1 MSKLEKK
8 NEELEVENAKLVGHQ
23 NFKQKIQY
31 HVKLK
36 KENNDLRE
44 VETSSRALHFVKE

>member
-1 MSKLEKK
+1 MTKLEKK
-8 NEELEVENAKLVGHQ
+8 NEELELENAKLVGHQ

-36 KENNDLRE
+36 VENNELRE
-44 VETSSRALHFVKE
+44 VENSTTSSL